1 MSDSFGFTVG
11 WTSRFMNRCGPFHC
25 FFCTDEA
32 DISGV
37 ELVFSSYLTGANNM
51 KHKEASMHVKEVI
64 MSLRPISLPKSTPIK
79 RCLHEMRDEI
89 FTLFLPLW
97 ENLKLAAV
105 QRIQSIE
112 NKIQY

>member
-1 MSDSFGFTVG
+1 MSDPVGFTVG
-11 WTSRFMNRCGPFHC
+11 WTSRFMDRRGPFHC
-25 FFCTDEA
+25 FFWTDEA

-51 KHKEASMHVKEVI
+51 KHKVSMHVKEVI
-64 MSLRPISLPKSTPIK
+64 ISLGPISFPKSSPIK
-79 RCLHEMRDEI
+79 RCLHEMRDVI
-89 FTLFLPLW
+89 FTLFVPLW
-97 ENLKLAAV
+97 ENLNLAAI